1 MIEEKL
7 GYTLCEGCHGRGIE
21 PDETFCPTCNGTGV
35 VAVFKEPPVVGTP
48 PVESPFK
55 RRRFPRY
62 YTDLPLKL
70 RNQQGQNFIGRCVE
84 IAEGGFGAVLPYGIP
99 AGSQVAAQVSIAT
112 HTTVLTPK
120 AIVRNQKGLRHGF
133 EFVSLADSERA
144 AIRQF
149 CSGLMIQS
157 DDGRVAS

>member
-1 MIEEKL
+1 MTEEKL
-7 GYTLCEGCHGRGIE
+7 GYTLCDSCRGRGIGA
-21 PDETFCPTCNGTGV
+21 DETLCPICNGTGV
-35 VAVFKEPPVVGTP
+35 VAVFREPPAVGTP

-62 YTDLPLKL
+62 YTDLPLRL

-99 AGSQVAAQVSIAT
+99 AGTEVAAQVAIPT
-112 HTTVLTPK
+112 HTAVLAPK

-133 EFVSLADSERA
+133 GFLSLADAERV

-157 DDGRVAS
+157 DDGHAAS